1 MNSRFFKHLSE
12 SESESSEA
20 ESDTPAPVKTLA
32 TAYTFSDDDEE
43 ETKRV
48 VRSTKDKRFEE
59 LQTLI
64 KQARNHRK
72 NKDIAKL
79 LDGFEDLCRLY
90 QKAKNFLDK
99 DSDLA
104 TPRIYLRYLSELDQ
118 FTNDLWNDK
127 DVKKN
132 MSKNNSKSL
141 AILRQ
146 KLRKYVKDFEAE
158 IELYR
163 ANQDPNKDDS
173 DENDSDASDK
183 ADDDDQD
190 SADESSK
197 PQSKF
202 FPKKGSDDSG
212 SDSEWES
219 DEEESS
225 ISSEDDGVEDLRKQ
239 FFKKREDVK
248 DVKAE
253 PKKKEKKKEKTG
265 DEKKRKKEKDE
276 EEEREQVEEKRTGKP
291 KLFQKSD
298 ELSHSE
304 VLNKVYEILAMR
316 GKRKIQRSEQLK
328 MLNEILLISNRQNL
342 GPAMEIKILLGIIT
356 SLFDYNPNTQL
367 CIKQSL
373 WLRCLKY
380 IILLLEKLSANPD
393 ISIGEDIP
401 EEKESY
407 AKAPFM
413 INGCIVTIIERMDTE
428 FTRIL
433 QAADAH
439 SPEYVDKLRFENIV
453 NKIITRL
460 QQYLEEKKATTS
472 DLCRSYLLRIVH
484 LYYKYDKSL
493 LKSDENET
501 KEQQNDQPE
510 KTAEVEQPTTTTTEQ
525 STETPATTTETPV
538 VNGEQVPATP
548 QQGKKQVDKLKELQI
563 TVKESNESSL
573 QLMDRLCRYIYT
585 HDTTDRIRT
594 QAILYHIYH
603 HALHDNWFEARDLM
617 LMSQLQH
624 NIVKADIPL
633 HIIYNRA
640 LVQLGLCAFR
650 HGYIREAHQ
659 DLLDIHIQSRAKELL
674 AQGILPKNQERT
686 LEQEKEEKQR
696 LLPFHMHIN
705 LELLECAYL
714 VSAMLLEIPDV
725 AANEY
730 NVRKKIITRPFYNQL
745 RKNEEQSLIGV
756 PESMRE
762 HVIAA
767 SKAMRIGNW
776 KQCQEYVINE
786 KMNNKVWNLFHQP
799 NKVREMLKHKI
810 KEESLRA
817 YLFTYSHVYDSISLL
832 TLSEMFELDGSTVHS
847 IISKMIIKQELMG
860 SLDEPT
866 QALVMHRTEP
876 SRIQGLSLQLMDK
889 INHLVDFNEKIY
901 EMKQNSGNQNKQY
914 KRNYNDNRNDQNRN
928 MKHGMKHN
936 RNHHNKGGHRH
947 NKRPNNNRNQVQQ
960 NEN

>member
-1 MNSRFFKHLSE
+1 MNSS
-12 SESESSEA
+12 
-20 ESDTPAPVKTLA
+20 
-32 TAYTFSDDDEE
+32 AYTFSDDDEE

-48 VRSTKDKRFEE
+48 VRSTKEKRFEE

-64 KQARNHRK
+64 KQARNHKK
-72 NKDIAKL
+72 NKDIAKI
-79 LDGFEDLCRLY
+79 LDGFEELCRLY

-99 DSDLA
+99 DSELA

-127 DVKKN
+127 DLKKN

-146 KLRKYVKDFEAE
+146 KLRKYVKDYEAE

-163 ANQDPNKDDS
+163 ANQDPAKDDS
-173 DENDSDASDK
+173 DASDSDASDK
-183 ADDDDQD
+183 GDEDDDQ
-190 SADESSK
+190 SSEEEVSSK
-197 PQSKF
+197 AQSKSV
-202 FPKKGSDDSG
+202 KKGSDE
-212 SDSEWES
+212 SDTEWET

-225 ISSEDDGVEDLRKQ
+225 VSSDDEVEDLRSKFLKQ
-239 FFKKREDVK
+239 DAKDFK
-248 DVKAE
+248 DVPK
-253 PKKKEKKKEKTG
+253 KKKEKKEKTG
-265 DEKKRKKEKDE
+265 KEKEKERKTKDKE
-276 EEEREQVEEKRTGKP
+276 DEEEREVDEKRTGKHR
-291 KLFQKSD
+291 LFQKSD

-328 MLNEILLISNRQNL
+328 MLNEILLISNKQNL

-407 AKAPFM
+407 VKAPFL
-413 INGCIVTIIERMDTE
+413 INGCIVTIIERMDHE
-428 FTRIL
+428 FTKIL

-439 SPEYVDKLRFENIV
+439 SPEYVEKLKFENIL
-453 NKIITRL
+453 NKIIIRL

-484 LYYKYDKSL
+484 LYYKYDSSL
-493 LKSDENET
+493 FKSDEEPS
-501 KEQQNDQPE
+501 KQPE
-510 KTAEVEQPTTTTTEQ
+510 KTEDAVVEQPQQEPQPDETPKTEQ
-525 STETPATTTETPV
+525 EETVTEQAVVQETPTELT
-538 VNGEQVPATP
+538 NGEQQPPSTP
-548 QQGKKQVDKLKELQI
+548 QQPQTKKPVDKLKELQI
-563 TVKESNESSL
+563 EVQESNENSL
-573 QLMDRLCRYIYT
+573 ALMDRLCKFIYT

-624 NIVKADIPL
+624 NICKADIPL
-633 HIIYNRA
+633 HIVYNRA

-725 AANEY
+725 AANEF

-776 KQCQEYVINE
+776 KLCQEYIINE

-799 NKVREMLKHKI
+799 NKVREMLKQKI
-810 KEESLRA
+810 NEESLRA

-832 TLSEMFELDGSTVHS
+832 TLSDMFELDAATVHG
-847 IISKMIIKQELMG
+847 IISKMIIKQELM
-860 SLDEPT
+860 
-866 QALVMHRTEP
+866 VRFF
-876 SRIQGLSLQLMDK
+876 I
-889 INHLVDFNEKIY
+889 
-901 EMKQNSGNQNKQY
+901 
-914 KRNYNDNRNDQNRN
+914 
-928 MKHGMKHN
+928 
-936 RNHHNKGGHRH
+936 
-947 NKRPNNNRNQVQQ
+947 
-960 NEN
+960 

>member
-1 MNSRFFKHLSE
+1 
-12 SESESSEA
+12 
-20 ESDTPAPVKTLA
+20 
-32 TAYTFSDDDEE
+32 
-43 ETKRV
+43 
-48 VRSTKDKRFEE
+48 
-59 LQTLI
+59 
-64 KQARNHRK
+64 
-72 NKDIAKL
+72 
-79 LDGFEDLCRLY
+79 
-90 QKAKNFLDK
+90 
-99 DSDLA
+99 
-104 TPRIYLRYLSELDQ
+104 
-118 FTNDLWNDK
+118 
-127 DVKKN
+127 

-146 KLRKYVKDFEAE
+146 KLRKYIKENFDEEVRAYRETVDQAKDQDDSEAE
-158 IELYR
+158 
-163 ANQDPNKDDS
+163 
-173 DENDSDASDK
+173 DSDASDK
-183 ADDDDQD
+183 VDEDQ
-190 SADESSK
+190 SASEGEEVSGAQQPVK
-197 PQSKF
+197 SKF
-202 FPKKGSDDSG
+202 LKKGSDDE

-225 ISSEDDGVEDLRKQ
+225 MSSDDEVEDLRTKFLKQ
-239 FFKKREDVK
+239 DK
-248 DVKAE
+248 DKDKDLKE
-253 PKKKEKKKEKTG
+253 QPKKKKEKREKTTG
-265 DEKKRKKEKDE
+265 KEKDRK
-276 EEEREQVEEKRTGKP
+276 REKEDEDEKEEEKRSKQ
-291 KLFQKSD
+291 KLFAKSD

-328 MLNEILLISNRQNL
+328 MLNEILVISNKQNL
-342 GPAMEIKILLGIIT
+342 GAAMEIKILLGIIT

-413 INGCIVTIIERMDTE
+413 INGCIVTIIERMDLE

-453 NKIITRL
+453 NKIIIRL

-472 DLCRSYLLRIVH
+472 DLCRSYMLRIIH
-484 LYYKYDKSL
+484 LYYKYDRSL
-493 LKSDENET
+493 FKSDEPKPASDAVEPTVEPVVTEAATNDVPAATEEKT
-501 KEQQNDQPE
+501 AAEQEEPKEQQP
-510 KTAEVEQPTTTTTEQ
+510 AVTE
-525 STETPATTTETPV
+525 
-538 VNGEQVPATP
+538 NGEQEPTENGEQTAKPEEPAP
-548 QQGKKQVDKLKELQI
+548 AAPEPVKKMPVDKLKELQI
-563 TVKESNESSL
+563 EVKPSEETSL
-573 QLMDRLCRYIYT
+573 QLMDRLCRFIYT
-585 HDTTDRIRT
+585 NDTTDRIRT

-624 NIVKADIPL
+624 NIQKADIPL

-650 HGYIREAHQ
+650 HGYIREAHM

-776 KQCQEYVINE
+776 KQCQEYIINE

-799 NKVREMLKHKI
+799 DKVREMLKHKI

-832 TLSEMFELDGSTVHS
+832 TLGEMFELAQTNVHG
-847 IISKMIIKQELMG
+847 IISKMIIKQELMV
-860 SLDEPT
+860 SDRVDNVLT
-866 QALVMHRTEP
+866 V
-876 SRIQGLSLQLMDK
+876 RIS
-889 INHLVDFNEKIY
+889 IFYFFHCA
-901 EMKQNSGNQNKQY
+901 
-914 KRNYNDNRNDQNRN
+914 
-928 MKHGMKHN
+928 
-936 RNHHNKGGHRH
+936 
-947 NKRPNNNRNQVQQ
+947 
-960 NEN
+960 

>member
-1 MNSRFFKHLSE
+1 MNKGRFFKNFSE
-12 SESESSEA
+12 SESESSET

-43 ETKRV
+43 DVKRV
-48 VRSTKDKRFEE
+48 VRSTKEKRFEE

-64 KQARNHRK
+64 KQSRNHKK
-72 NKDIAKL
+72 NKDIAKV
-79 LDGFEDLCRLY
+79 LDGFEELCRSY

-99 DSDLA
+99 DSDLS
-104 TPRIYLRYLSELDQ
+104 TPRIYLRYLSELDK

-127 DVKKN
+127 DVKN
-132 MSKNNSKSL
+132 NLSKNNSKSL

-146 KLRKYVKDFEAE
+146 KLRKYLKDFESE
-158 IELYR
+158 IEAYR
-163 ANQDPNKDDS
+163 ATADPTKDDDYSSDQQSSSES
-173 DENDSDASDK
+173 DEKSDDEEQASETEEK
-183 ADDDDQD
+183 KKP
-190 SADESSK
+190 SK
-197 PQSKF
+197 SKF
-202 FPKKGSDDSG
+202 LKKGSDD
-212 SDSEWES
+212 DSETEW
-219 DEEESS
+219 DEEDDESS
-225 ISSEDDGVEDLRKQ
+225 MSSDDGVEDIRSRFLKQ
-239 FFKKREDVK
+239 EGKEVKEMPKKRKE
-248 DVKAE
+248 
-253 PKKKEKKKEKTG
+253 KKEKPGREKDKDRDEQEELDEEKT
-265 DEKKRKKEKDE
+265 KDKG
-276 EEEREQVEEKRTGKP
+276 EERRTGKH
-291 KLFQKSD
+291 KLFNKS
-298 ELSHSE
+298 EQLSHSE

-328 MLNEILLISNRQNL
+328 MLNEVLVISNKHNL
-342 GPAMEIKILLGIIT
+342 GPAMEIKILMGIIT

-373 WLRCLKY
+373 YVRCLKY

-393 ISIGEDIP
+393 ITIGEDVP

-407 AKAPFM
+407 AKAPFF
-413 INGCIVTIIERMDTE
+413 INGCIVTIIERMDIE

-439 SPEYVDKLRFENIV
+439 SPEYVDKLKFENIV
-453 NKIITRL
+453 NKIIIRL

-472 DLCRSYLLRIVH
+472 DLCRSYMLRIVH
-484 LYYKYDKSL
+484 LYYKYDSKLSKSAE
-493 LKSDENET
+493 DESSTEKPAAVPETAVEEPAKQEEKTETVENGET
-501 KEQQNDQPE
+501 KPTEE
-510 KTAEVEQPTTTTTEQ
+510 TTAT
-525 STETPATTTETPV
+525 
-538 VNGEQVPATP
+538 
-548 QQGKKQVDKLKELQI
+548 KKPIDRFKELQI
-563 TVKESNESSL
+563 EVKETDENSIQS
-573 QLMDRLCRYIYT
+573 MDRLCKFIYKN
-585 HDTTDRIRT
+585 DKTDRIRT

-624 NIVKADIPL
+624 NILKADIPL
-633 HIIYNRA
+633 HIVYNRA

-650 HGYIREAHQ
+650 HGYIREAHMY
-659 DLLDIHIQSRAKELL
+659 LLDIHIQSRAKELL

-776 KQCQEYVINE
+776 KQCQTYIIND

-799 NKVREMLKHKI
+799 DKVREMLKQKI

-832 TLSEMFELDGSTVHS
+832 ILSEMFELDGPTVHS

-889 INHLVDFNEKIY
+889 INHLVDFNEKLY
-901 EMKQNSGNQNKQY
+901 EMKQNAGNQNKQQHKKY
-914 KRNYNDNRNDQNRN
+914 NNDNRNDQNRN
-928 MKHGMKHN
+928 QNKRGDRRYN
-936 RNHHNKGGHRH
+936 RGGHR
-947 NKRPNNNRNQVQQ
+947 NSNRNRQQNRNQ

>member
-1 MNSRFFKHLSE
+1 M
-12 SESESSEA
+12 A
-20 ESDTPAPVKTLA
+20 VKTA
-32 TAYTFSDDDEE
+32 NQQTPPNPPQTNSAYTFSDDDEE

-48 VRSTKDKRFEE
+48 VRSAKEKRYEE

-64 KQARNHRK
+64 KQARNHKK
-72 NKDIAKL
+72 NKDIAKV
-79 LDGFEDLCRLY
+79 LDGFEDIGRLY
-90 QKAKNFLDK
+90 QKARSFLDNK
-99 DSDLA
+99 DSEQA
-104 TPRIYLRYLSELDQ
+104 TPRIYLKYLSELEE
-118 FTNDLWNDK
+118 FTTGLWDDK
-127 DVKKN
+127 ETKKN

-146 KLRKYVKDFEAE
+146 KLRKYIKENFDEEVRAYREAVDQQAKDDEDSEAE
-158 IELYR
+158 
-163 ANQDPNKDDS
+163 A
-173 DENDSDASDK
+173 DSDASEK
-183 ADDDDQD
+183 ADEDQ
-190 SADESSK
+190 SASDGEEASGAQTAAK
-197 PQSKF
+197 SKF
-202 FPKKGSDDSG
+202 IKKGSDDE

-225 ISSEDDGVEDLRKQ
+225 MSSDDEVEDLRSKFLKQ
-239 FFKKREDVK
+239 EGKEAKEQPK
-248 DVKAE
+248 
-253 PKKKEKKKEKTG
+253 KKKEKKEKLTGKEKE
-265 DEKKRKKEKDE
+265 DRKKEKEDE
-276 EEEREQVEEKRTGKP
+276 DEKEEEKRSKQ
-291 KLFQKSD
+291 KLFAKSE

-328 MLNEILLISNRQNL
+328 MLNEILVISNKQNL
-342 GPAMEIKILLGIIT
+342 GAAMEIKILLGIIT

-407 AKAPFM
+407 AKAPYM
-413 INGCIVTIIERMDTE
+413 INGCIVTIIERMDLE

-453 NKIITRL
+453 EKIIIRL
-460 QQYLEEKKATTS
+460 QQYLEEKNATTS
-472 DLCRSYLLRIVH
+472 DLCRSYMLRIIH
-484 LYYKYDKSL
+484 LYYKYDRSLFKQEDEVKPVDEEKSEGDV
-493 LKSDENET
+493 KPAADAVETAVETAAAPAANEEEASKPEEEA
-501 KEQQNDQPE
+501 KEEP
-510 KTAEVEQPTTTTTEQ
+510 AVTE
-525 STETPATTTETPV
+525 
-538 VNGEQVPATP
+538 NGEQEPVATENGEQPAAKPEETAP
-548 QQGKKQVDKLKELQI
+548 AAPEPVKKMPVDKLKELQI
-563 TVKESNESSL
+563 EVKPSEETSL
-573 QLMDRLCRYIYT
+573 QLMDRLCRFIYT
-585 HDTTDRIRT
+585 KDTTDRIRT

-624 NIVKADIPL
+624 NIQKADIPL

-650 HGYIREAHQ
+650 HGYIREAHM

-776 KQCQEYVINE
+776 KLCQEYIIND

-832 TLSEMFELDGSTVHS
+832 TLGEMFELAQTNVHG
-847 IISKMIIKQELMG
+847 IISKMIIKQELMVSG
-860 SLDEPT
+860 RARAECFDIHKHSFFI
-866 QALVMHRTEP
+866 
-876 SRIQGLSLQLMDK
+876 RIVRLTMCPG
-889 INHLVDFNEKIY
+889 
-901 EMKQNSGNQNKQY
+901 
-914 KRNYNDNRNDQNRN
+914 
-928 MKHGMKHN
+928 
-936 RNHHNKGGHRH
+936 
-947 NKRPNNNRNQVQQ
+947 
-960 NEN
+960 

>member
-525 STETPATTTETPV
+525 STETPVTTTETPV

>member
-1 MNSRFFKHLSE
+1 
-12 SESESSEA
+12 
-20 ESDTPAPVKTLA
+20 
-32 TAYTFSDDDEE
+32 
-43 ETKRV
+43 
-48 VRSTKDKRFEE
+48 
-59 LQTLI
+59 
-64 KQARNHRK
+64 
-72 NKDIAKL
+72 
-79 LDGFEDLCRLY
+79 
-90 QKAKNFLDK
+90 
-99 DSDLA
+99 
-104 TPRIYLRYLSELDQ
+104 
-118 FTNDLWNDK
+118 
-127 DVKKN
+127 

-146 KLRKYVKDFEAE
+146 KLRKYIKENFEEEVRAYRESVDQSKGDDDSEAE
-158 IELYR
+158 
-163 ANQDPNKDDS
+163 A
-173 DENDSDASDK
+173 DSDASEK
-183 ADDDDQD
+183 ADEDQ
-190 SADESSK
+190 SASEGEEAEPTAAK
-197 PQSKF
+197 SKF
-202 FPKKGSDDSG
+202 IKKGSDDE

-225 ISSEDDGVEDLRKQ
+225 MSSDDEVEDLRSKFLKQ
-239 FFKKREDVK
+239 EGK
-248 DVKAE
+248 DAKE
-253 PKKKEKKKEKTG
+253 QPKKKKEKKEKTTGKEK
-265 DEKKRKKEKDE
+265 DRKKEKEDE
-276 EEEREQVEEKRTGKP
+276 DEKEEEKRSKQ
-291 KLFQKSD
+291 KLFAKSE

-328 MLNEILLISNRQNL
+328 MLNEILVISNKQNL
-342 GPAMEIKILLGIIT
+342 GAAMEIKILLGIIT

-407 AKAPFM
+407 AKAPYM
-413 INGCIVTIIERMDTE
+413 INGCIVTIIERMDLE

-453 NKIITRL
+453 EKIIIRL

-472 DLCRSYLLRIVH
+472 DMCRSYMLRIVH
-484 LYYKYDKSL
+484 LYYKYDRSL
-493 LKSDENET
+493 FKQEDEVKPTEEAKQNGDVKPADET
-501 KEQQNDQPE
+501 P
-510 KTAEVEQPTTTTTEQ
+510 A
-525 STETPATTTETPV
+525 TETPAAAEEEASKPAEEAKEEQPSATENGEQEPAAVTENGEQPAAKPEETPV
-538 VNGEQVPATP
+538 
-548 QQGKKQVDKLKELQI
+548 KKMPVDKLKELQI
-563 TVKESNESSL
+563 EVKPSEETSL
-573 QLMDRLCRYIYT
+573 QLMDRLCRFIYT
-585 HDTTDRIRT
+585 NDTTDRIRT

-624 NIVKADIPL
+624 NIQKADIPL

-650 HGYIREAHQ
+650 HGYIREAHM

-776 KQCQEYVINE
+776 KQCQEYIINE

-832 TLSEMFELDGSTVHS
+832 TLGEMFELAQTNVHG
-847 IISKMIIKQELMG
+847 IISKMIIKQELMV
-860 SLDEPT
+860 S
-866 QALVMHRTEP
+866 
-876 SRIQGLSLQLMDK
+876 S
-889 INHLVDFNEKIY
+889 
-901 EMKQNSGNQNKQY
+901 
-914 KRNYNDNRNDQNRN
+914 NDI
-928 MKHGMKHN
+928 HEHSFFILI
-936 RNHHNKGGHRH
+936 
-947 NKRPNNNRNQVQQ
+947 V
-960 NEN
+960 